1 MADLKVV
8 PFKACDNSVHDRVE
22 VIRKLE
28 ECLAFVKEE
37 GNERV
42 VRAMAVVLLTDGP
55 AGGLL
60 SCWHNGKENHEMLG
74 AIESLKVD
82 FVHACIPL

>member
-8 PFKACDNSVHDRVE
+8 PFKANDNAVQDRNE

-28 ECLAFVKEE
+28 ECPAFVKEE
-37 GNERV
+37 GHDQV
-42 VRAMAVVLLTDGP
+42 ARAMAVVLLTDGP

-74 AIESLKVD
+74 AIETLKVD
-82 FVHACIPL
+82 FVHACISL